1 MDLEIV
7 VMDPI
12 VTIAFVILL
21 KNIQF
26 EKLQKCHCPHMIIN
40 NFRYQKFMFQFPK
53 LWCTM
58 HMFLVMLVM
67 NLIHKAIISTDAHLC
82 KHSKAM

>member
-1 MDLEIV
+1 
-7 VMDPI
+7 MDPI
-12 VTIAFVILL
+12 VKIEFVILL
-21 KNIQF
+21 
-26 EKLQKCHCPHMIIN
+26 EKHTVWKIAKMPLPTYDYKQLSLSEIYVPI
-40 NFRYQKFMFQFPK
+40 PK

-82 KHSKAM
+82 KHPQAM